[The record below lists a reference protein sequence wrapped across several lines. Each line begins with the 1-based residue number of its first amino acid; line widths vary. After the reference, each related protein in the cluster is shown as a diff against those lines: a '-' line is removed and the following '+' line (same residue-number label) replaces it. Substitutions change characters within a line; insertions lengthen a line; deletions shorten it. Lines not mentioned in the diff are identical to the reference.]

1 MKKARAVIIDD
12 EPLARDLLREYLAPY
27 EEIEIVGECGDGESA
42 VTMIN
47 DVKPDI
53 IFLDVQMPGVNGF
66 GVLKRLSEI
75 PIVVFS
81 TAYEKYALQ
90 AFEVSAV
97 DYLLK
102 PYDRRRF
109 DRTVQRCIKALAQS
123 EGVSD
128 KMIRLME
135 EIHKERTYT
144 KVLFLKLRGKVV
156 PVNVSDIEW
165 AQAQGDYA
173 EVHTP
178 DGSFLAS
185 QNLAHIESLLD
196 PKLFV
201 RIHRS
206 SIVNVA
212 FIRELARSESGSYT
226 VRLAS
231 GQMLSVG
238 RTRIDQI
245 KDWMV

>member
-1 MKKARAVIIDD
+1 MIARAVIVDD
-12 EPLARDLLREYLAPY
+12 EPLARDLLREYLASYP
-27 EEIEIVGECGDGESA
+27 EIEVVDECGDGESA
-42 VTMIN
+42 VTTIN

-53 IFLDVQMPGVNGF
+53 IFLDVQMPRLNGF
-66 GVLKRLSEI
+66 GVLGRLSEI

-81 TAYEKYALQ
+81 TAYEKYALK

-102 PYDRRRF
+102 PYDRERF
-109 DRTVQRCIKALAQS
+109 DQAVQRCLKALS
-123 EGVSD
+123 RSDDFSD

-156 PVNVSDIEW
+156 PVSVDDIEW
-165 AQAQGDYA
+165 VQAQGDYA
-173 EVHTP
+173 EIHTP
-178 DGSFLAS
+178 EGSFLTS
-185 QNLAHIESLLD
+185 QNLAHIESLFD
-196 PKLFV
+196 PKRFV

-206 SIVNVA
+206 SIVNVSC
-212 FIRELARSESGSYT
+212 IKELSRSEGGSYR
-226 VRLAS
+226 VRLMS
-231 GQMLSVG
+231 GQVLSVG
-238 RTRIDQI
+238 RTRINQL